1 MRPNKIPVGL
11 LVVLL
16 FGFWSQSLL
25 AESDPIAVVK
35 DTSDK
40 MLAQILSRKQELNAE
55 PSKIYPLV
63 ENIVLPHFDFDR
75 MAQLVLARHW
85 REASA
90 EQKDVFIRE
99 FRELLTRTYATAL
112 LNYSGQS
119 IEYQPV
125 SLEPNATRVE
135 VKTVVRENGS
145 PPLPIDYKLYL
156 TNNEWKVYDVVID
169 QLSLVANYRTN
180 YDSKIRRYGL
190 DGLLQRLV
198 ARNDEE

>member
-1 MRPNKIPVGL
+1 MRPNKIPAGL
-11 LVVLL
+11 LVALL
-16 FGFWSQSLL
+16 FGFWMQPLL
-25 AESDPIAVVK
+25 AESDPTAVVK

-40 MLAQILSRKQELNAE
+40 MLAQILDRKQELNAE
-55 PSKIYPLV
+55 PGKIYPLV
-63 ENIVLPHFDFDR
+63 EDIVLPHFDFAR

-119 IEYQPV
+119 IEYLPV
-125 SLEPNATRVE
+125 TLAPNATRVE

-190 DGLLQRLV
+190 DGLLQKLV
-198 ARNDEE
+198 TRNDEE

>member
-1 MRPNKIPVGL
+1 MRPNKIPAGL
-11 LVVLL
+11 LLALL
-16 FGFWSQSLL
+16 FGIWAQPLL
-25 AESDPIAVVK
+25 AESGPVAVVK

-63 ENIVLPHFDFDR
+63 EDTVLPHFDFAR

-119 IEYQPV
+119 IEYLPFNM
-125 SLEPNATRVE
+125 EPNATRAE
-135 VKTVVRENGS
+135 VNTVVRENGS

-156 TNNEWKVYDVVID
+156 TNNEWKVYDVIID
-169 QLSLVANYRTN
+169 KLSLVANYRTN

-190 DGLLQRLV
+190 DGLLQKLV
-198 ARNDEE
+198 ARNNEE

>member
-1 MRPNKIPVGL
+1 MRPIKIPAGL
-11 LVVLL
+11 LIALL
-16 FGFWSQSLL
+16 FGFWAQPLL
-25 AESDPIAVVK
+25 AGSDPVAVVK

-63 ENIVLPHFDFDR
+63 ENIVLPHFDFAR
-75 MAQLVLARHW
+75 MSQLVLARHW

-119 IEYQPV
+119 IEYQPF
-125 SLEPNATRVE
+125 SMEPNATRAE
-135 VKTVVRENGS
+135 VNTVVRENGS

-156 TNNEWKVYDVVID
+156 TNNEWKVYDVIID
-169 QLSLVANYRTN
+169 KLSLVANYRTN

-190 DGLLQRLV
+190 DGLIEKLV
-198 ARNDEE
+198 ARNNEE